1 MPLNDIAWK
10 EMTEGNPQ
18 AFLTIY
24 QENYRYLFSYGFKL
38 CADKELTKDSIQNIF
53 LEIWNKRSTISPDV
67 QNVRAYLFTWLRRK
81 ISLRLSEM
89 KKENVVE
96 NQSSA
101 FEQTELPYEELLIA
115 FQESEEQKEKLKRA
129 LNKLTKKQL
138 EIIKLK
144 FYDNLSYDDISDK
157 TSLATRTVYN
167 IVYEAIVKLREFMT
181 VFF

>member
-157 TSLATRTVYN
+157 TSLATR
-167 IVYEAIVKLREFMT
+167 
-181 VFF
+181 

>member
-1 MPLNDIAWK
+1 MSSNDLTWK

-38 CADKELTKDSIQNIF
+38 CADKELTKDSIQSIF
-53 LEIWNKRSTISPDV
+53 LELWNKRVALSPNV

-81 ISLRLSEM
+81 ISLSLSQM

-96 NQSSA
+96 NQSST
-101 FEQTELPYEELLIA
+101 FEQSEISYEELLIA
-115 FQESEEQKEKLKRA
+115 LQESEEQKEKLKRA
-129 LNKLTKKQL
+129 LNNLTKKQL

-167 IVYEAIVKLREFMT
+167 IVYEAIVRLREFMT
-181 VFF
+181 IFF